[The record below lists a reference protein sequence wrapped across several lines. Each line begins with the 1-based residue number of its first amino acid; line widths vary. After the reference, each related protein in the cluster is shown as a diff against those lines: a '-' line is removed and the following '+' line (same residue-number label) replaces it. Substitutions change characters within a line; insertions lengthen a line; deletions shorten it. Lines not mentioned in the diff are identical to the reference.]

1 MPKTKPHILLVDDRV
16 NMLRLLEK
24 VLREDGTIHTAASG
38 AEAVS
43 LLERLSVSAVVCDLR
58 MPDMSG
64 IDVLRVSKRLQPAAE
79 FVLMTAYASVP
90 TAVQAMREGAYD
102 YVTKPFHP
110 AALRA
115 VVLRALGRA
124 PALDGQA
131 AHELEQSDETSAGL
145 IAPAPAVKQSAE
157 PGDSEHPSAEAG
169 DADSSELNT
178 SLVSMTWQ
186 EAMALGRRETAR
198 QYLQAVMR
206 TYGGRI
212 AEAAIHAGVERESFY
227 RLLRR
232 HGVQIERNPTEPD
245 K

>member
-1 MPKTKPHILLVDDRV
+1 MPKPHILLVDDRV
-16 NMLRLLEK
+16 NMLHLLEK

-43 LLERLSVSAVVCDLR
+43 LLERLSVSVVVCDLR

-64 IDVLRVSKRLQPAAE
+64 IDVLRASKRLQPAAE

-110 AALRA
+110 GSLRA

-124 PALDGQA
+124 SALDGQA
-131 AHELEQSDETSAGL
+131 AHEPDQAGETSAGL
-145 IAPAPAVKQSAE
+145 IAPAPAVKQPAE
-157 PGDSEHPSAEAG
+157 PGDSEHASAEAG
-169 DADSSELNT
+169 DADSYELNT
-178 SLVSMTWQ
+178 SLVSMKWQ

-206 TYGGRI
+206 KYGGRI

-232 HGVQIERNPTEPD
+232 HGVAIERNPTELD